1 MQQLLSVAP
10 LSPPQPPQVL
20 RTAAA
25 DIQRRDQV
33 AFVSPDGAAAEDVA
47 GEVTAV
53 HRDPAGATVA
63 VVVSNRVHFVPA
75 DYWVIIIRSPD
86 FAG

>member
-1 MQQLLSVAP
+1 MHLLSVEP
-10 LSPPQPPQVL
+10 VSPPQSPQVL

-25 DIQRRDQV
+25 DIQRGDQV

-53 HRDPAGATVA
+53 HRDSTGGMVGL
-63 VVVSNRVHFVPA
+63 VVSNRVHFVPS
-75 DYWVIIIRSPD
+75 DYWVIIIRSLD